1 MSQTPEMQAHQRRKN
16 AKVMRSVFTYLFW
29 ILSSIVTLLP
39 IYWLVLVSTRSR
51 VSLFGAPDFSP
62 TFFKGIY
69 KENFTNPFVNG
80 SQGDYLVNSII
91 VATSNALLVAILAVL
106 ATYALSRWKLA
117 GANSLFFWTI
127 TNRMAPPAAFLLP
140 LFLLTTKVFK
150 VGELSLFD
158 SRIGLII
165 LYCVFNLPFAI
176 WLLKG
181 IMDGIPPELDEAVLI
196 DGGGLWTVLRH
207 IIVPLAA
214 PGIAITAL
222 LSWVFAWN
230 EYLFAATLTSVNART
245 ITTGLAEFVTVTGT
259 NWGEM
264 AAVALVSLAPA
275 LILLTLVQRHIVTGL
290 TFGAVKG

>member
-1 MSQTPEMQAHQRRKN
+1 MGKKRWQT
-16 AKVMRSVFTYLFW
+16 FGIYLFW
-29 ILSSIVTLLP
+29 GVSSLLTLLP

-51 VSLFGAPDFSP
+51 VELFGSPDFSP
-62 TFFKGIY
+62 TFFSGVHT
-69 KENFTNPFVNG
+69 ENFTAPFV
-80 SQGDYLVNSII
+80 QGTQGEYLFNSVI
-91 VATSNALLVAILAVL
+91 VATSNAALVILLAIM
-106 ATYALSRWKLA
+106 ATYALSRWQLA
-117 GANSLFFWTI
+117 GSDSLFFWTI

-140 LFLLTTKVFK
+140 LFLLFTSVFR
-150 VGELSLFD
+150 LRDWTLYD
-158 SRIGLII
+158 THIGLIL

-181 IMDGIPPELDEAVLI
+181 IMDGIPSELDDAVYV
-196 DGGGLWTVLRH
+196 DGGNLWTVMSR

-214 PGIAITAL
+214 PGIAITGL

-230 EYLFAATLTSVNART
+230 EYLFAATLTSIEART

-259 NWGEM
+259 NWGQM

-275 LILLTLVQRHIVTGL
+275 ILLLSLVQRYIVQGL